1 MVDVH
6 TTAAT
11 LMAVLCAVVSL
22 GMSWTLMEWLA
33 MVQAASYCVF
43 MHSHVSDLE

>member
-6 TTAAT
+6 TIAAT

-22 GMSWTLMEWLA
+22 GMSWTLVEWLA
-33 MVQAASYCVF
+33 MVHRLCVY
-43 MHSHVSDLE
+43 MYVYITY